1 MVAQKRRFVCISYV
15 HVLMHQWP
23 ITEQFIQGNIPLK
36 HLLNKIKT
44 NSEGFLYP
52 IAIVIAIP
60 LTCLKW
66 DWMNGSLAIL
76 LTFFDFEP
84 ILFSKSL
91 FSVFSLSLK
100 QYYLAAIGS
109 SRFLSKLSLMQKLWF
124 TYPLHSYIL
133 HKVHEIYI
141 SGEEEKLILFQ
152 KVHLKNLDT
161 YLGKYYLIFMWSH
174 LCQIDIKTY
183 QTYLFI
189 YHLSLNFQNWNHQSW
204 IYMVRFTSY
213 ITELNSC
220 IWKILF
226 RKKEIRKVQIPRI
239 V

>member
-1 MVAQKRRFVCISYV
+1 MSSNWAVHSRKYSTKTPATWNKNKFRRI
-15 HVLMHQWP
+15 
-23 ITEQFIQGNIPLK
+23 FIPYCYTFDLLK
-36 HLLNKIKT
+36 MRLDEWKFGD
-44 NSEGFLYP
+44 S
-52 IAIVIAIP
+52 
-60 LTCLKW
+60 
-66 DWMNGSLAIL
+66 
-76 LTFFDFEP
+76 FDFLWLWANT
-84 ILFSKSL
+84 IFQV
-91 FSVFSLSLK
+91 SVLSFLSLSLK

-174 LCQIDIKTY
+174 LCQIDIKIY